1 MGGRDLGF
9 PEGIGVV
16 LWVWGLGDTEDIAT
30 FLEPY
35 ISISP
40 SGASAWSLFVPLAKR
55 YFEVKL
61 GMDPED

>member
-16 LWVWGLGDTEDIAT
+16 LWGLRDTDVIAT
-30 FLEPY
+30 SLEPY

-40 SGASAWSLFVPLAKR
+40 SDGSAWSLFVPLAKH
-55 YFEVKL
+55 L
-61 GMDPED
+61 L

>member
-1 MGGRDLGF
+1 MGF

-16 LWVWGLGDTEDIAT
+16 LWGLRDTEVTAT
-30 FLEPY
+30 PLEPY

-40 SGASAWSLFVPLAKR
+40 SDASAWSLFVPLAKP